1 MAVSGFFAR
10 SELTRAL
17 WAFRREFWTTGALS
31 MVINVLMLA
40 PTLYM
45 LQVFD
50 RVMMSH
56 SGTTLIMLSL
66 LTLALFIMGA

>member
-50 RVMMSH
+50 RVR
-56 SGTTLIMLSL
+56 
-66 LTLALFIMGA
+66 